1 MYIEKPLYTWIR
13 AVGRSLCS
21 HCCFGQ
27 INRRTWCPI
36 RSPGNWCSLDRSC
49 REWGKYRRGW
59 MCQLQKRKMNGGC
72 TVDTVFYNPYMHRFR
87 LKELTW
93 AITGGSTV
101 ARVAVTAVTIHVIH
115 TRAVDAR
122 ATAALIYVSCQSES
136 VNSAQHRNIITY
148 MHVLWKNVKRLKA
161 KQMTNLLPGV
171 GCMILFVT
179 FYIQF
184 WNGGRG
190 GRVVFER
197 SFLDYTSEMLTAAVD
212 SIVASSAWT
221 GVAIDVVSTRSV
233 HTRAAGTLI
242 DVSCNQCTFINI
254 VLW

>member
-1 MYIEKPLYTWIR
+1 MQLVSMYNNTMYTVSIAWNVFLCSSEFARHITQIIWQTQWHTPNTTTASVCYMYIEKPLYTWIR

-136 VNSAQHRNIITY
+136 VNSVQHRNIIT
-148 MHVLWKNVKRLKA
+148 
-161 KQMTNLLPGV
+161 
-171 GCMILFVT
+171 
-179 FYIQF
+179 
-184 WNGGRG
+184 
-190 GRVVFER
+190 
-197 SFLDYTSEMLTAAVD
+197 
-212 SIVASSAWT
+212 
-221 GVAIDVVSTRSV
+221 
-233 HTRAAGTLI
+233 
-242 DVSCNQCTFINI
+242 
-254 VLW
+254 